1 MLEYLADEYR
11 GKGILNVGVAPTVYS
26 RQVSY
31 AHRYRPSPWDLDA
44 TFLLTW
50 NSSCGGG
57 GGVSGFVHDQNN

>member
-11 GKGILNVGVAPTVYS
+11 GKGILNIGVAPTVYS

-44 TFLLTW
+44 
-50 NSSCGGG
+50 
-57 GGVSGFVHDQNN
+57 